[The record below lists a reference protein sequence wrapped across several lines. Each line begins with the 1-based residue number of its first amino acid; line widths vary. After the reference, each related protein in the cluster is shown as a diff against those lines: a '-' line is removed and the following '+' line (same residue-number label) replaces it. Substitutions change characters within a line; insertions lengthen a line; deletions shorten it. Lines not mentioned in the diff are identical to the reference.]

1 MEKIN
6 LWCKLVVSVSVM
18 TAVFLLVIPD
28 NNTKRHYNTFL
39 TLILI
44 FALIY
49 PLSNTDDLIL
59 PVMNRKLTIHTDI
72 YESRLNDLENA
83 NFINITETE
92 TEKYINN
99 ILSESEIECKCKVSC
114 VYYDKSIHFKEINID
129 GHINA
134 EEKRYLY
141 NKISEIISEDLS
153 INFNGEKYE

>member
-28 NNTKRHYNTFL
+28 NNTKRLYNTFL

-44 FALIY
+44 FTLIY

-59 PVMNRKLTIHTDI
+59 PVINRKFTVHTDI

-83 NFINITETE
+83 DFIDITETE

-99 ILSESEIECKCKVSC
+99 ILNKSEIECKCNVSC
-114 VYYDKSIHFKEINID
+114 EYYGKIIHFKEINID
-129 GHINA
+129 GHIND